1 MMGKTAYE
9 KILKYKYYVLTGI
22 NKEGRDEK
30 KILDNTYYCLAV
42 DDYPN

>member
-22 NKEGRDEK
+22 NKEGIRTKAEK
-30 KILDNTYYCLAV
+30 
-42 DDYPN
+42 

>member
-22 NKEGRDEK
+22 NKEEVDFPAKAGRE
-30 KILDNTYYCLAV
+30 
-42 DDYPN
+42 P